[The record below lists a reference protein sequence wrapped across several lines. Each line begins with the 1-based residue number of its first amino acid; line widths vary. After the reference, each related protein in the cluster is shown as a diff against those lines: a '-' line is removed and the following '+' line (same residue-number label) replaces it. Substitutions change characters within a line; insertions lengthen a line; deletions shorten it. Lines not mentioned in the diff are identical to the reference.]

1 MKNQNRP
8 KRILIDTDP
17 GVDDSMA
24 ILFAFC
30 SPEVRV
36 EGLTAV
42 FGNSGSANTTLN
54 ALRLVEL
61 VGKPEVPVARGA
73 ETPLLRPFIG
83 FGWRVHGHNGIGDID
98 YPLPKGKPDPRRAAQ
113 FIADAI
119 MANPGEITLVALGP
133 LTNVALAVALEPLIA
148 ENVKEVVVM
157 GGAANARGNASG
169 VAEANIRNDPEAAKI
184 VFNAPWP
191 VTMVGLDVTRKTIM
205 TPDYI
210 QTLKSSGNEFTDFIS
225 RIVPH
230 YMGFHKEYDDLD
242 GFFVHDS
249 SALAYII
256 DPTLFTTKM
265 MYIEVETTSPTTFGH
280 TVADWR
286 HRGVETEPNVN
297 VCVDV
302 DSARFL
308 QLYKER
314 LMAGKVA

>member
-1 MKNQNRP
+1 MNTDKKPQ
-8 KRILIDTDP
+8 RILIDTDP

-30 SPEVRV
+30 SPEVKV

-98 YPLPKGKPDPRRAAQ
+98 YPLPQGEPDPRRAAQ
-113 FIADAI
+113 FIVDTI
-119 MANPGEITLVALGP
+119 MANPGEITLVPLGP
-133 LTNVALAVALEPLIA
+133 LTNIALAVALEPRIA
-148 ENVKEVVVM
+148 QHVKEAVIM
-157 GGAANARGNASG
+157 GGAANGKGNASA

-184 VFNAPWP
+184 VFNAPWR

-205 TPDYI
+205 TLDYI
-210 QTLKSSGNEFTDFIS
+210 ETLKSAGNKYTDFIG

-230 YMGFHKEYDDLD
+230 YIGFHKEYDDLD

-249 SALAYII
+249 SALAYVI
-256 DPTLFTTKM
+256 DPTLFTTQKM
-265 MYIEVETTSPTTFGH
+265 YVEVETTSPTNFGH

-286 HRGVETEPNVN
+286 HRGIETEPNVN

-302 DSARFL
+302 DSDRFL

-314 LMAGKVA
+314 LMAGKIA